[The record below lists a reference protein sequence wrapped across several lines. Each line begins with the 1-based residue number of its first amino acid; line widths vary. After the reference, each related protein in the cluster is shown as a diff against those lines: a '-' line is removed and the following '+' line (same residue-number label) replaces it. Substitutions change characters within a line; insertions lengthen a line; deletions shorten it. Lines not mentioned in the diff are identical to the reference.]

1 MNHFNEDLLGKL
13 EEVQVIWARCEN
25 IRPGDKP
32 RRPERLAIKDIENH
46 WIPHLSAVVSGSFA
60 TSERKIPLSALI
72 SMASGVAQMLM
83 LARGNICSS
92 KRELLKWL
100 SDEHIEIREMINLF
114 REDFEKSDDLAITL
128 SARQA
133 STLGRF
139 YLGLLRKVKR

>member
-1 MNHFNEDLLGKL
+1 
-13 EEVQVIWARCEN
+13 
-25 IRPGDKP
+25 
-32 RRPERLAIKDIENH
+32 
-46 WIPHLSAVVSGSFA
+46 
-60 TSERKIPLSALI
+60 
-72 SMASGVAQMLM
+72 MASGVAQMLM